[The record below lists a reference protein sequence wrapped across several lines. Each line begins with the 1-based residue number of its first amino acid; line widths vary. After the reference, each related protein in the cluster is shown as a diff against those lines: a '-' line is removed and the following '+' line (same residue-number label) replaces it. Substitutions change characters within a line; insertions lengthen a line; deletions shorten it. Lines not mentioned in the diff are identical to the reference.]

1 MTRLQISYTLTFT
14 APFHMGTGISA
25 GLLDR
30 TVIRKAQ
37 GYLYVPASTFKGVLR
52 EHCEQL
58 SRFYLPTIHVP
69 SPHVTAAALN
79 EFESEPTLL
88 SRIFGSQLSA
98 GGLHFENATQSPDD
112 LDMYQVGGGR
122 EYKEAQVDIATQVR
136 IDRHT
141 RTAVDRA
148 LYSSE
153 FGIRELSFM
162 GTIKGQLM
170 CMPIDSLTSMITLD
184 EETYTITPTYS
195 LLLLLAGLL
204 LIERLGGNKSTGKGQ
219 CNCTIREVL
228 IDRRPCPQ
236 ASWEN
241 WVKHLD
247 LLSNYPHPESGGQV

>member
-1 MTRLQISYTLTFT
+1 MSYKLTFT

-30 TVIRKAQ
+30 TVIRNAK

-58 SRFYLPTIHVP
+58 SHFFLPTIQVA
-69 SPHVTAAALN
+69 SPHVTSAALT

-88 SRIFGSQLSA
+88 SRIFGSPLYA

-112 LDMYQVGGGR
+112 LEIYQVGGDR

-141 RTAVDRA
+141 RTAVDKA
-148 LYSSE
+148 LYTSE
-153 FGIRELSFM
+153 FGIRELTFM
-162 GTIKGQLM
+162 GTIKGQLI
-170 CMPIDSLTSMITLD
+170 CTPIDLLASTISLD

-228 IDRRPCPQ
+228 IDRRACPQ
-236 ASWEN
+236 AQWEN
-241 WVKHLD
+241 WVKHLQ
-247 LLSNYPHPESGGQV
+247 LLSNYPHPESGGHV